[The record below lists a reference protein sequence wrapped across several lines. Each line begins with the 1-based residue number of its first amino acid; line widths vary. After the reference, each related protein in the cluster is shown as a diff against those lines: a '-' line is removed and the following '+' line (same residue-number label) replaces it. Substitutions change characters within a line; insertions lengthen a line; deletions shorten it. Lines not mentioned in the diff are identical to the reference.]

1 MDGKVIIAIIV
12 LNIRVV
18 FMVIVSNHGIVYV
31 MKDGVDFFA
40 IKVLIER
47 EIESFTFLLRLYILI
62 VKFINYRYFLLSD
75 LNYCTNHKPCKN
87 GGSCTNTGQGWYT
100 CECPL
105 GFTGK
110 NCELEI
116 DSCAH
121 LPCANGGTCKVS

>member
-47 EIESFTFLLRLYILI
+47 EIESFTFLLRLSLY
-62 VKFINYRYFLLSD
+62 
-75 LNYCTNHKPCKN
+75 
-87 GGSCTNTGQGWYT
+87 
-100 CECPL
+100 
-105 GFTGK
+105 
-110 NCELEI
+110 
-116 DSCAH
+116 
-121 LPCANGGTCKVS
+121 